1 MQVLTTAP
9 SPLSPQVTN
18 LEVEVR
24 SVRARNDAPAPAAS
38 VPQVENKE
46 EKAKDQAERAEL
58 RKRVMEL
65 EKAMEAQK
73 QMHAQ
78 AQASLEAQAERRVAA
93 ARGEAIAAAAAEQ
106 SAVAAKLAAAERT
119 LAAAEKKAAAAE
131 AAAKTAAAAS
141 EAGGGRPQW
150 ATSSSTASAR
160 GRSPARPESTAE
172 RLERESEEAKSQ
184 AGAKVQAEVAAKV
197 QAAKAARQ
205 AAEAEAEEKEA
216 MAAAEKM
223 RRDADER
230 AAKAEAAA
238 AERQA
243 KAEAAEK
250 KAAEKKAADKAA
262 ADKAAA
268 DKAAAAEAKK
278 AELAAAATRAADRAA
293 ADKAA
298 ADKAAADMAAAD
310 KAAAAKAAADKA
322 AADKVAA
329 DKAAAAKPK
338 PETKPEAEPAGGGIS
353 AKTLA
358 KIGGAGTGKTVGP
371 SGSFAWSGKDGSVH
385 CAYASCTHIGGT
397 GPAEGG
403 PNHSSPSKKNQD
415 AYFCAQLS
423 DDTVVWGVLDGHGP
437 DNGGLVAERAS
448 AALIEWFESHVDE
461 LKPEK
466 AQSAMKRAFE
476 HAHSVVRE
484 AIVRKYTELGTPLRT
499 TSEGFLV
506 DSTNLPI
513 DGGTTVTVVA
523 LLQGHLLV
531 VANVGDSD
539 CLLGGV
545 LADGTI
551 GFEQLCADHT
561 PMSVEEYVRVARL
574 TESRGEDWE
583 PANFVYDADNSNDV
597 LEIFAV
603 SEEGQVQVDKELQ
616 GRLDDLG
623 VGYKT
628 TRGDRPTALV
638 VPETSK
644 YGMQR
649 LGMTRSLGDFYM
661 QYHGCTFEPEVSCI
675 DLFDLVTQLKHV
687 TVIVASDG
695 LWDIWAYK
703 DVLKEPLKATE
714 SSGGSG
720 LLQPAKVQATLDAL
734 VEETR
739 KETAEMFGD
748 SADNIS
754 AVCISF
760 DSIAPKT

>member
-1 MQVLTTAP
+1 M
-9 SPLSPQVTN
+9 PLIAISI
-18 LEVEVR
+18 
-24 SVRARNDAPAPAAS
+24 SIS
-38 VPQVENKE
+38 
-46 EKAKDQAERAEL
+46 
-58 RKRVMEL
+58 
-65 EKAMEAQK
+65 
-73 QMHAQ
+73 HAQ

-131 AAAKTAAAAS
+131 AAAKAAAAS
-141 EAGGGRPQW
+141 EAGGGRPEW
-150 ATSSSTASAR
+150 GTSSSTASAR
-160 GRSPARPESTAE
+160 GQSPARPESTAE

-262 ADKAAA
+262 ADKAVA

-298 ADKAAADMAAAD
+298 ADKAAAD
-310 KAAAAKAAADKA
+310 KAAAD
-322 AADKVAA
+322 
-329 DKAAAAKPK
+329 KPK
-338 PETKPEAEPAGGGIS
+338 PETKPEAAPAPAGGGIS

-358 KIGGAGTGKTVGP
+358 KIGGAGTGITVGP
-371 SGSFAWSGKDGSVH
+371 SGSFTWSGKDGSVH

-415 AYFCAQLS
+415 AYFCAHLS

-476 HAHSVVRE
+476 HAHTVVRE

-561 PMSVEEYVRVARL
+561 PMSVEEYIRVARL

-760 DSIAPKT
+760 DSIAPKM

>member
-1 MQVLTTAP
+1 M
-9 SPLSPQVTN
+9 PLIAISI
-18 LEVEVR
+18 
-24 SVRARNDAPAPAAS
+24 SIS
-38 VPQVENKE
+38 ISIS
-46 EKAKDQAERAEL
+46 
-58 RKRVMEL
+58 
-65 EKAMEAQK
+65 
-73 QMHAQ
+73 HAQ

-131 AAAKTAAAAS
+131 AAAKAAAAS

-150 ATSSSTASAR
+150 VTSSSTASAR
-160 GRSPARPESTAE
+160 GQSPARPESTAE

-184 AGAKVQAEVAAKV
+184 AVAKVQAEVAAKI

-262 ADKAAA
+262 ADKAVA

-298 ADKAAADMAAAD
+298 ADKAAAD
-310 KAAAAKAAADKA
+310 KAAADKA
-322 AADKVAA
+322 AADK
-329 DKAAAAKPK
+329 PK
-338 PETKPEAEPAGGGIS
+338 PETKPEAAPAPAGGGIS

-358 KIGGAGTGKTVGP
+358 KIGGAGTGITVGP
-371 SGSFAWSGKDGSVH
+371 SGSFTWSGKDGSVH

-415 AYFCAQLS
+415 AYFCAHLS

-476 HAHSVVRE
+476 HAHTVVRE

-561 PMSVEEYVRVARL
+561 PMSVEEYIRVARL

-760 DSIAPKT
+760 DSIAPKM

>member
-1 MQVLTTAP
+1 MLFVLQVALFGLA
-9 SPLSPQVTN
+9 L
-18 LEVEVR
+18 
-24 SVRARNDAPAPAAS
+24 
-38 VPQVENKE
+38 QVEPDAALQLPGRNEPENTEALHGSLSFKE
-46 EKAKDQAERAEL
+46 FKQAFIGNDSRLATVPPLVGSNSDFYDE
-58 RKRVMEL
+58 
-65 EKAMEAQK
+65 Q
-73 QMHAQ
+73 
-78 AQASLEAQAERRVAA
+78 
-93 ARGEAIAAAAAEQ
+93 AIAAKEAVEKALFEKAAA
-106 SAVAAKLAAAERT
+106 A
-119 LAAAEKKAAAAE
+119 KKAAAAAVAR
-131 AAAKTAAAAS
+131 AAEKAA
-141 EAGGGRPQW
+141 
-150 ATSSSTASAR
+150 
-160 GRSPARPESTAE
+160 
-172 RLERESEEAKSQ
+172 
-184 AGAKVQAEVAAKV
+184 
-197 QAAKAARQ
+197 AAKAAAELAAAAKELAGIKAAPAQAPVRQ
-205 AAEAEAEEKEA
+205 PTAAPKPAPRTAPLPRAQAPVRQPTAAPKPALANTAPLPEPTYEFDMIVPAGVGADRKINFDVDGVTYSMILPEGVAEGDTFRASITVWEKEQAEKAKRAAEAEA
-216 MAAAEKM
+216 AA
-223 RRDADER
+223 ER
-230 AAKAEAAA
+230 AAVKN
-238 AERQA
+238 
-243 KAEAAEK
+243 
-250 KAAEKKAADKAA
+250 AA

-268 DKAAAAEAKK
+268 DKAAAA
-278 AELAAAATRAADRAA
+278 
-293 ADKAA
+293 
-298 ADKAAADMAAAD
+298 
-310 KAAAAKAAADKA
+310 
-322 AADKVAA
+322 
-329 DKAAAAKPK
+329 KPK
-338 PETKPEAEPAGGGIS
+338 PEIKPEAEPAAGGIS

-476 HAHSVVRE
+476 HAHTVVRE

>member
-1 MQVLTTAP
+1 MRRWSCLSLLAMVSGTMAAPIGGPAEEPWVPLVPEDLQNLWASEEGETKLEPAKTVQPEGTVRALATVQVMDTDRCKSWCPEHTSPLDVKCSATFMPCNQCDACNTLNTPATIDVPTATKPTTVDVPTTTEPTKPPAEDKPAETAPITYPWDTKEDEPTEKAEPVAEKAP
-9 SPLSPQVTN
+9 SPAL
-18 LEVEVR
+18 
-24 SVRARNDAPAPAAS
+24 DA
-38 VPQVENKE
+38 
-46 EKAKDQAERAEL
+46 
-58 RKRVMEL
+58 
-65 EKAMEAQK
+65 
-73 QMHAQ
+73 
-78 AQASLEAQAERRVAA
+78 
-93 ARGEAIAAAAAEQ
+93 
-106 SAVAAKLAAAERT
+106 
-119 LAAAEKKAAAAE
+119 
-131 AAAKTAAAAS
+131 
-141 EAGGGRPQW
+141 
-150 ATSSSTASAR
+150 
-160 GRSPARPESTAE
+160 
-172 RLERESEEAKSQ
+172 
-184 AGAKVQAEVAAKV
+184 
-197 QAAKAARQ
+197 
-205 AAEAEAEEKEA
+205 
-216 MAAAEKM
+216 
-223 RRDADER
+223 
-230 AAKAEAAA
+230 
-238 AERQA
+238 
-243 KAEAAEK
+243 
-250 KAAEKKAADKAA
+250 AADKAA

-310 KAAAAKAAADKA
+310 KAAAAKAAADKT
-322 AADKVAA
+322 AADKAAA

-338 PETKPEAEPAGGGIS
+338 PEIKPEAEPAAGGIS

-476 HAHSVVRE
+476 HAHTVVRE

>member
-1 MQVLTTAP
+1 M
-9 SPLSPQVTN
+9 
-18 LEVEVR
+18 
-24 SVRARNDAPAPAAS
+24 
-38 VPQVENKE
+38 
-46 EKAKDQAERAEL
+46 
-58 RKRVMEL
+58 
-65 EKAMEAQK
+65 
-73 QMHAQ
+73 
-78 AQASLEAQAERRVAA
+78 
-93 ARGEAIAAAAAEQ
+93 
-106 SAVAAKLAAAERT
+106 
-119 LAAAEKKAAAAE
+119 
-131 AAAKTAAAAS
+131 
-141 EAGGGRPQW
+141 
-150 ATSSSTASAR
+150 
-160 GRSPARPESTAE
+160 
-172 RLERESEEAKSQ
+172 
-184 AGAKVQAEVAAKV
+184 
-197 QAAKAARQ
+197 
-205 AAEAEAEEKEA
+205 
-216 MAAAEKM
+216 
-223 RRDADER
+223 
-230 AAKAEAAA
+230 
-238 AERQA
+238 
-243 KAEAAEK
+243 
-250 KAAEKKAADKAA
+250 
-262 ADKAAA
+262 
-268 DKAAAAEAKK
+268 
-278 AELAAAATRAADRAA
+278 
-293 ADKAA
+293 
-298 ADKAAADMAAAD
+298 
-310 KAAAAKAAADKA
+310 
-322 AADKVAA
+322 
-329 DKAAAAKPK
+329 
-338 PETKPEAEPAGGGIS
+338 
-353 AKTLA
+353 
-358 KIGGAGTGKTVGP
+358 
-371 SGSFAWSGKDGSVH
+371 
-385 CAYASCTHIGGT
+385 
-397 GPAEGG
+397 
-403 PNHSSPSKKNQD
+403 
-415 AYFCAQLS
+415 
-423 DDTVVWGVLDGHGP
+423 VWGVLDGHGP

-476 HAHSVVRE
+476 HAHTVVRE

-561 PMSVEEYVRVARL
+561 PMSVEEYIRVARL

-760 DSIAPKT
+760 DSIAPKM